1 MTITIEVVSDVI
13 CPWCYLG
20 KRRLDKAIAML
31 EGVETEI
38 RWRPFLL
45 DATIPD
51 TGIPR
56 REYLL
61 KKFGS
66 AERIA
71 ELHKPLRAAGDAE
84 GIAYAFDKIEVTPNT
99 LNAHRLVRWAHG
111 PGKQH
116 EMAEKLFAL
125 YWLEGENIGDSDV
138 LLKAAVDV
146 GLDGPL
152 VSQLLGSEADL
163 DPVIAEINQAV
174 ELGITGVPT
183 FIVANRYA
191 VVGAQAPEALRSGI
205 MRAAL
210 ELRRG
215 TEAKIPPV
223 N

>member
-1 MTITIEVVSDVI
+1 MITIDVVSDVI

-20 KRRLDKAIAML
+20 KRRLDKAIGML
-31 EGVETEI
+31 DGIDTEI

-45 DATIPD
+45 DSTIPK

-56 REYLL
+56 DEYLL

-66 AERIA
+66 AGRIA
-71 ELHKPLRAAGDAE
+71 ELHKPLKAAGEAE
-84 GIAYAFDKIEVTPNT
+84 GIDYAFDKIKVTPNT
-99 LNAHRLVRWAHG
+99 LNAHRVIRWAHAEA
-111 PGKQH
+111 KQH
-116 EMAEKLFAL
+116 EMAEKLFAF
-125 YWLEGENIGDSDV
+125 YWLEGQDIGDREV

-152 VSQLLGSEADL
+152 ISQLLASEADL
-163 DPVIAEINQAV
+163 DPVIAEINQAY

-183 FIVANRYA
+183 FIIANRYA

-210 ELRRG
+210 EMRAG
-215 TEAKIPPV
+215 ASENYTTS
-223 N
+223 

>member
-1 MTITIEVVSDVI
+1 MTVTIDVVSDVI

-31 EGVETEI
+31 DGVATEI

-45 DATIPD
+45 DASIPKG
-51 TGIPR
+51 GIPR
-56 REYLL
+56 EEYLL

-66 AERIA
+66 AQRIA
-71 ELHKPLRAAGDAE
+71 ELHRPLRAAGDAE
-84 GIAYAFDKIEVTPNT
+84 GIAYAFDRITVTPNT
-99 LNAHRLVRWAHG
+99 LDAHRLIRWAHAM
-111 PGKQH
+111 GKQH

-125 YWLEGENIGDSDV
+125 YWLEGQNIGDRDV
-138 LLKAAVDV
+138 LLKAAIDV

-152 VSQLLGSEADL
+152 VSQLLTSEADL
-163 DPVIAEINQAV
+163 DPVIAEINQAF

-183 FIVANRYA
+183 FIIAGRYA

-210 ELRRG
+210 EGR
-215 TEAKIPPV
+215 TEALENYTTP
-223 N
+223 